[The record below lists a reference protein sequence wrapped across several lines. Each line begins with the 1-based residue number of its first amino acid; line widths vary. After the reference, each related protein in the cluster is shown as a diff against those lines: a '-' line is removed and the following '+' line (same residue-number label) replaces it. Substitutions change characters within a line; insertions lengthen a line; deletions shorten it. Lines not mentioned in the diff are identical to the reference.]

1 MAKVTFASLK
11 LKTNDKV
18 KVIKVEDKEIEV
30 KQYLPAN
37 EKYDLIMISLQ
48 QALEDNIIND
58 FKLEIAFN
66 LNLVFLYTNISF
78 TDKQKEDLLKL
89 YDILE
94 SNGVIDAV
102 ASAIPEEEYNFV
114 VDMLDTIKETS
125 MKYNTSIAGAIN
137 GLIENLP
144 KNAQTAAN
152 IVDNFDPEKYENV
165 VDFARGIGMK
175 I

>member
-89 YDILE
+89 YDMLE

-102 ASAIPEEEYNFV
+102 ASAIPEEEYNFI
-114 VDMLDTIKETS
+114 VDMLGTIKEES
-125 MKYNTSIAGAIN
+125 MKYNISVAGAIN
-137 GLIENLP
+137 GIIENLP
-144 KNAQTAAN
+144 KNAQAAAD
-152 IVDNFDPEKYENV
+152 IVDNFDTTKYENV

>member
-11 LKTNDKV
+11 LKTNEGVNLIKIADK
-18 KVIKVEDKEIEV
+18 DIEV
-30 KQYLPAN
+30 KTYLSAQ
-37 EKYDLIMISLQ
+37 EKYDLIMISLEE
-48 QALEDNIIND
+48 AFEDGIYNE

-66 LNLVFLYTNISF
+66 LNLIFLYTNISF

-94 SNGVIDAV
+94 SNGIINAVIE
-102 ASAIPEEEYNFV
+102 AIPEDEYKFIT
-114 VDMLDTIKETS
+114 DMLNDIKNTATQ
-125 MKYNTSIAGAIN
+125 YNQSISGVIN

-152 IVDNFDPEKYENV
+152 IVDNFDAEKYNNII
-165 VDFARGIGMK
+165 DFARGIGMK

>member
-11 LKTNDKV
+11 LKTNEGVNLIKIADK
-18 KVIKVEDKEIEV
+18 DIEV
-30 KQYLPAN
+30 KTYLSAQ
-37 EKYDLIMISLQ
+37 EKYDLIMISLEE
-48 QALEDNIIND
+48 AFEDGIYNE

-66 LNLVFLYTNISF
+66 LNLIFLYTNISF

-94 SNGVIDAV
+94 SNGIINAV
-102 ASAIPEEEYNFV
+102 VKAIPEDEYKFIT
-114 VDMLDTIKETS
+114 DMLNDIKNTATQ
-125 MKYNTSIAGAIN
+125 YNQSISGVIN

-152 IVDNFDPEKYENV
+152 IVDNFDAEKYNNV
-165 VDFARGIGMK
+165 IDFARGIGMK

>member
-30 KQYLPAN
+30 KQYLPSN
-37 EKYDLIMISLQ
+37 DKYDLIMISLQ

-102 ASAIPEEEYNFV
+102 VSAIPEEEYNFI
-114 VDMLDTIKETS
+114 VDMLDTIKEES
-125 MKYNTSIAGAIN
+125 MKYNISVAGAIN
-137 GLIENLP
+137 GIIENLP
-144 KNAQTAAN
+144 KNAQAAAD
-152 IVDNFDPEKYENV
+152 IVDNFDATKYENV

>member
-102 ASAIPEEEYNFV
+102 ASAIPEEEYSFV
-114 VDMLDTIKETS
+114 VDMLDTIKEES
-125 MKYNTSIAGAIN
+125 MKYNISVAGAIN
-137 GLIENLP
+137 GIIENLP
-144 KNAQTAAN
+144 KNAQAAAD
-152 IVDNFDPEKYENV
+152 IVDNFDASKYENV

>member
-94 SNGVIDAV
+94 SNGVIDTII
-102 ASAIPEEEYNFV
+102 SAIPEEEYNFV
-114 VDMLDTIKETS
+114 VDMLNTIKEES
-125 MKYNTSIAGAIN
+125 MKYNISVAGAIN
-137 GLIENLP
+137 GIIENLP
-144 KNAQTAAN
+144 KNAQAAAD
-152 IVDNFDPEKYENV
+152 IVDNFDATKYENV

>member
-11 LKTNDKV
+11 LKTNDKI
-18 KVIKVEDKEIEV
+18 KVIKIEDKEIEV
-30 KQYLPAN
+30 KQYLPSSD
-37 EKYDLIMISLQ
+37 KYDLIMVSLQ

-102 ASAIPEEEYNFV
+102 VSAIPEEEYNFI
-114 VDMLDTIKETS
+114 VDMLDTIKEES
-125 MKYNTSIAGAIN
+125 MKYNISIAGAIN
-137 GLIENLP
+137 GIIENLP
-144 KNAQTAAN
+144 KNAQAAAD
-152 IVDNFDPEKYENV
+152 IVDNFDATKYENV

>member
-18 KVIKVEDKEIEV
+18 KVIKIEDKEIEV

-48 QALEDNIIND
+48 QALEDGIYND

-66 LNLVFLYTNISF
+66 LNLVFLYTNLSF

-94 SNGVIDAV
+94 SNKIIDKIIEV
-102 ASAIPEEEYNFV
+102 VPEEEYNFLM
-114 VDMLDTIKETS
+114 DMMNNIKETS
-125 MKYNTSIAGAIN
+125 MKYNISVAGAIN
-137 GLIENLP
+137 GIIENLP
-144 KNAQTAAN
+144 KNAQTAAD
-152 IVDNFDPEKYENV
+152 IVDNFDATKYENV